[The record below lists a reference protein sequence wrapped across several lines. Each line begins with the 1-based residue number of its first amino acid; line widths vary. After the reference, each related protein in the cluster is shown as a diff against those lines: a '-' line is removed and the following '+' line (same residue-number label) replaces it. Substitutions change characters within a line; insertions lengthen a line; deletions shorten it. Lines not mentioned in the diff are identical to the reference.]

1 MVLFLFF
8 IFRDIGENG
17 RLHYKAFILPF
28 FVSSVWVL
36 ATVSRGKISGQLKSI
51 HQALRGCLTSFRQTS
66 MSPTCFEFPEVLSAL
81 ISLDI
86 QCTKPFE
93 TYVFISYDESHCPVL
108 ATPLHPFQ
116 NHLFPNNATGCRLS
130 CLRRH
135 HLLKSTFMVWKKH
148 HGDRTILKFRSS
160 FGFDPKNLGF
170 FFWKTPQKH
179 QTGGWKTPYLH
190 RYSLQLETVGK
201 NRCFWLLGSWK
212 VVGIS
217 LQMPDMFVEKV
228 EENPIKMFQS
238 QKLKQFLNDLCVDV
252 HWTCSFIG
260 CYC

>member
-36 ATVSRGKISGQLKSI
+36 ATVSRGKTSGQLKSI

-170 FFWKTPQKH
+170 FFGKPHKNIKRAGEKLRIFTGTHYNLRPLAKTDVF
-179 QTGGWKTPYLH
+179 GCWGA
-190 RYSLQLETVGK
+190 GK
-201 NRCFWLLGSWK
+201 S
-212 VVGIS
+212 
-217 LQMPDMFVEKV
+217 
-228 EENPIKMFQS
+228 
-238 QKLKQFLNDLCVDV
+238 
-252 HWTCSFIG
+252 
-260 CYC
+260 